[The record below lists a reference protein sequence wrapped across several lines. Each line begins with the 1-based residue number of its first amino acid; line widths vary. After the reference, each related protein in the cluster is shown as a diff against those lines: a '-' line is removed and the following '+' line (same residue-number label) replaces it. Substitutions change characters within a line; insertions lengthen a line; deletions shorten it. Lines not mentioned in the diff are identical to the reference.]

1 MVHRL
6 PAEARRAQLVEAAQG
21 LILEQGYLPLAPERL
36 ARAAGVSKASVYGY
50 FPEPHALVNAVLA
63 RQFDDLAGAGLSAA
77 VQAPDLR
84 EAALAA
90 ADLYFRHVAER
101 GPVAH
106 VILRDV
112 TMARRVRPDLA
123 AFRDRIAGRLIRLA
137 RRELGL
143 PVAEAVGAFNLMV
156 TIPEEAGRLVWQ
168 GDLSFEA
175 GVELCRRLV
184 SAGLGGL
191 KGG

>member
-63 RQFDDLAGAGLSAA
+63 RQFDDLAGAGLPAA
-77 VQAPDLR
+77 VQAGDLR

-137 RRELGL
+137 RRELDL

-168 GDLSFEA
+168 GDLPFEA

-184 SAGLGGL
+184 SAALSGL

>member
-1 MVHRL
+1 LVARL
-6 PAEARRAQLVEAAQG
+6 PAEVRRAQLVEAAQR

-36 ARAAGVSKASVYGY
+36 AREAGVSKASVYGY
-50 FPEPHALVNAVLA
+50 FPDPHALVNAVLA
-63 RQFDDLAGAGLSAA
+63 RQFDDLAGAGLPGA
-77 VQAPDLR
+77 VQAPSL
-84 EAALAA
+84 EAAALAA

-123 AFRDRIAGRLIRLA
+123 AFRNRIAGRLIRLG

-143 PVAEAVGAFNLMV
+143 PAREAVGAFNLMV

-175 GVELCRRLV
+175 GVELCGRLV
-184 SAGLGGL
+184 AAGLHGL
-191 KGG
+191 KGA

>member
-6 PAEARRAQLVEAAQG
+6 PAEARRAQLVEAAQR

-36 ARAAGVSKASVYGY
+36 AREAGVSKASVYGY
-50 FPEPHALVNAVLA
+50 FPEPQALVNAVLA
-63 RQFDDLAGAGLSAA
+63 RQFDDLAGAGLPAA
-77 VQAPDLR
+77 VQGPDLSA
-84 EAALAA
+84 AALAA

-137 RRELGL
+137 RRELDL
-143 PVAEAVGAFNLMV
+143 PAAELVGAFNLMV

-168 GDLSFEA
+168 GDLTFEA

-184 SAGLGGL
+184 AAGLAGL